1 MLADW
6 CEDLSPGHR
15 TYRGKKSG
23 MVAETDGS
31 LELTEQP
38 GYLLGEFK
46 AHERL
51 PSKRKKGKERRK
63 KEGF

>member
-1 MLADW
+1 
-6 CEDLSPGHR
+6 
-15 TYRGKKSG
+15 
-23 MVAETDGS
+23 MVSETDGS

-46 AHERL
+46 AHETL

-63 KEGF
+63 KRRLLRNET